1 MKRQS
6 QIFNLPVSPN
16 PSSDQND
23 TPLDLS
29 LERQK
34 PSPHM
39 EVDSSPTKILF
50 KKKICHQSTLCASQ
64 KDHHKTQYMPL
75 DLSLKGYNSS
85 PNVKDSIEKKIFDDD
100 TSTDPQSIY
109 HNTQNTTYGPPVEN
123 LYSTN
128 VEGMSSYLEN
138 PKTENKNE
146 TYFTDLQNTSLP
158 FLEKQRIP
166 YDVDEPCAS
175 TSLKRKLKENTGD
188 KSKKKK
194 ISEKRDDDKKK
205 SRNSLMNYSHGG
217 SSSSFNT
224 IIPKIIFKIDPNY
237 LTRIN
242 EDLKKINND
251 LFFKYN
257 EFAHGFNKNIQ
268 KLQEVVDAELKVIS
282 LKDLSIFNSHFSKFY
297 KEGSKL
303 SNIYKFVLLFNHKI
317 NYQISNTHELHNRM
331 ECILDFI
338 KNMKIDYHAFKRE
351 SEIMLIMKNITYNYS
366 YNPPKILSYSK
377 NAIQFTES
385 LHNME
390 YLIDSTETSI
400 ISGNTSEQHS
410 YMFKTKV
417 LISIKRKILGSLNSY
432 KQKYLRYLNLLNMS
446 CELMEMENIFN
457 FFYKYNMKCKNYIKN
472 NLKSLDDKEA
482 IQSLLDVYIKE
493 EHEVSECHK
502 KSREVFV
509 SNITKE
515 KKIDYFSGLQ
525 KKGDKFKILL
535 SLYKTYMEIVKIV
548 NFLNQINELLDIRKS
563 LKGMNLP
570 EKTTKSKNGKEGVLS
585 HDMKLHLLAELSTK
599 KSRVAEIAFNL
610 RKSYEFN
617 SSRLNIMNLRKLI
630 MGVQLKMENVFLIT
644 DFLKSLFPED
654 MGNKGG
660 DYEKSNLEANVFLTL
675 FFLKKI
681 LEKSYI
687 NELK

>member
-1 MKRQS
+1 
-6 QIFNLPVSPN
+6 
-16 PSSDQND
+16 
-23 TPLDLS
+23 TPLDIS
-29 LERQK
+29 LERQES
-34 PSPHM
+34 SPHM
-39 EVDSSPTKILF
+39 EDVSSPIQILIE
-50 KKKICHQSTLCASQ
+50 KKNYHQSILCASQ
-64 KDHHKTQYMPL
+64 KDHRKTQYMPL

-85 PNVKDSIEKKIFDDD
+85 PNVKDSIEKKFFDDD

-109 HNTQNTTYGPPVEN
+109 HNTQNTTYGPPVEKR
-123 LYSTN
+123 
-128 VEGMSSYLEN
+128 V
-138 PKTENKNE
+138 
-146 TYFTDLQNTSLP
+146 
-158 FLEKQRIP
+158 P
-166 YDVDEPCAS
+166 YDDDDPCTSA
-175 TSLKRKLKENTGD
+175 SLKRKLEENTGH

-194 ISEKRDDDKKK
+194 ISEKGDDGEPCTSASLKRKLEENTGHKAKKKKIIEKGDDYKKK
-205 SRNSLMNYSHGG
+205 SRNNLMNYSHGG
-217 SSSSFNT
+217 SSSSFNPIT
-224 IIPKIIFKIDPNY
+224 PEIIFKIDPNY

-242 EDLKKINND
+242 EDLKKINNH
-251 LFFKYN
+251 LYFKYN
-257 EFAHGFNKNIQ
+257 ELAHAFNINIQ
-268 KLQEVVDAELKVIS
+268 KLQEVVDEELKVIS

-303 SNIYKFVLLFNHKI
+303 SNIYKSVLSFNYKI
-317 NYQISNTHELHNRM
+317 NYKINNTSELYNRM

-338 KNMKIDYHAFKRE
+338 KNMKIHYHTFRRE
-351 SEIMLIMKNITYNYS
+351 SEIVLIMKNVTFNYA
-366 YNPPKILSYSK
+366 YNPPRILSKNK

-390 YLIDSTETSI
+390 NLVNSIEASI
-400 ISGNTSEQHS
+400 ISGGTSEQHS
-410 YMFKTKV
+410 YMFKTQS
-417 LISIKRKILGSLNSY
+417 LLSIKKKILGSLNSC

-457 FFYKYNMKCKNYIKN
+457 FFYKYNIKCKNYLMN
-472 NLKSLDDKEA
+472 NMKSLDDKEA

-493 EHEVSECHK
+493 ELEVFECHK

-515 KKIDYFSGLQ
+515 KKIIEYFSALQ

-535 SLYKTYMEIVKIV
+535 SLYKAYMEIVKIV

-570 EKTTKSKNGKEGVLS
+570 EKTTKSKNETEGVLP
-585 HDMKLHLLAELSTK
+585 HDMKLHLLEELSTK
-599 KSRVAEIAFNL
+599 KSRVAEIALNL
-610 RKSYEFN
+610 RKSYEFY
-617 SSRLNIMNLRKLI
+617 SSRLNIVNLRKLI
-630 MGVQLKMENVFLIT
+630 IGAQLKMENVFLIT